1 MAEIESPSAP
11 DVAVVLVTAD
21 WAGPARPAETVLR
34 ELSRRWGDTVRAVVV
49 DASQDEML
57 DLLSVDVVPT
67 WLRFIKVTDQVTDS
81 PGGLGETASS
91 IAAGAVETREA
102 GPEAAAAAQAEA
114 AAEAAAVE
122 TAAVETA
129 AAGTGAAHPGAA
141 ESLSRPDE
149 HLVLRDLPVTSST
162 GEHTVMAGTW
172 RLMHRRTGAL
182 PKHEIARE
190 FGPTRTA
197 RPI

>member
-49 DASQDEML
+49 EASQDEML

-102 GPEAAAAAQAEA
+102 GPEAA
-114 AAEAAAVE
+114 AAAVE